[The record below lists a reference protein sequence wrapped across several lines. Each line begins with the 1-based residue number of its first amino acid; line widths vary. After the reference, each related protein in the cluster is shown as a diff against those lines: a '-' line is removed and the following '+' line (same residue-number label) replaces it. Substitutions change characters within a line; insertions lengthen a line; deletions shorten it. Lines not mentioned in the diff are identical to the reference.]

1 MATGSRVTGGGAE
14 HWEAEHRE
22 AEHRGSGP
30 AGAAVGQPEREV
42 GGASAEEAARRE
54 RLREL
59 AERVRKEASRAF
71 NRDG

>member
-1 MATGSRVTGGGAE
+1 MATGSRVTGGEAE
-14 HWEAEHRE
+14 HWE